1 MSKLSYPRYQHRS
14 GWNALLPPRANT
26 QSLSTHLNVDV
37 AVIGAGYTGIAAAKR
52 WRELAPDDAIAII
65 DATVIGE
72 GTPGRNSGFLLE
84 IALAN
89 DARAEQMQRMMKCNA
104 LIGTTMEK
112 IAAAVKA
119 SNIDCALRRTGT
131 YRAAAGG
138 PGKKALQQY
147 RSFLHAAGLPYEKLD
162 RADLKQRLGTGFYQE
177 GLYSPHCYLAQ
188 PAALIQALAQQLPPT
203 IQLYENTPATALTR
217 TANCWLIETPDGTIK
232 ACNVVLA
239 NNGFSKMLGVGKSR
253 LLTIYTYAAIT
264 RVLDQ
269 GVLDSLGSE
278 KNWGLLP
285 THRLGSTL
293 RRTEDGRL
301 MIRSRYGYETETSN
315 RLVAKALM
323 QSLQQRFPQ
332 LREPEF
338 KHVWGGAIGFT
349 INGGPIWGEVQPGLF
364 VSAGCNGGGVVK
376 GTLFG
381 ELLADLANK
390 RKVPDVTGLFGSAS
404 WMPPEP
410 FRALG
415 FQLISAVEGYRGRAE
430 A

>member
-1 MSKLSYPRYQHRS
+1 MSKLSYPLYQHRS
-14 GWNALLPPRANT
+14 GWNALLPPRTNT
-26 QSLSTHLNVDV
+26 RSLSTQLKVDV

-52 WRELAPDDAIAII
+52 WRELASDDAIAII
-65 DATVIGE
+65 DASVVGE

-89 DARAEQMQRMMKCNA
+89 DARPGQMQRMMKCNA
-104 LIGTTMEK
+104 LIGAAMEK

-119 SNIDCALRRTGT
+119 SDIDCALRRTGT
-131 YRAAAGG
+131 YRAAAGRLG
-138 PGKKALQQY
+138 RKALQRYQA
-147 RSFLHAAGLPYEKLD
+147 FLHAAGLPYEKLD
-162 RADLKQRLGTGFYQE
+162 RAQLLQRLGTGFYQE

-188 PAALIQALAQQLPPT
+188 PAALIRALAQQLPPN
-203 IQLYENTPATALTR
+203 IQLYENTPATALTK
-217 TANCWLIETPDGTIK
+217 TANRWLIETPDGAINAGK
-232 ACNVVLA
+232 VVLA

-253 LLTIYTYAAIT
+253 LVTIYTYAAIT
-264 RVLDQ
+264 GVLDQ
-269 GVLDSLGSE
+269 GMLDSLGSE

-315 RLVAKALM
+315 VLVAKELM
-323 QSLQQRFPQ
+323 RGLQQRFPQ
-332 LREPEF
+332 LRTSEF
-338 KHVWGGAIGFT
+338 EHVWGGAIGYTF
-349 INGGPIWGEVQPGLF
+349 NGGSIWGEVQAGLF

-390 RKVPDVTGLFGSAS
+390 RKVPDVAGLFGSAS

-415 FQLISAVEGYRGRAE
+415 FQLISAVERYRGRAE

>member
-1 MSKLSYPRYQHRS
+1 MSQLSYPHYRHRS
-14 GWNALLPPRANT
+14 GWNALLPLRT
-26 QSLSTHLNVDV
+26 STRSLSTQLTVDV

-65 DATVIGE
+65 DASMVGE

-89 DARAEQMQRMMKCNA
+89 DARPGQMRRMVKCNA
-104 LIGTTMEK
+104 LIGATMEK
-112 IAAAVKA
+112 IVAAVNA
-119 SNIDCALRRTGT
+119 SGIDCGLRRTGT
-131 YRAAAGG
+131 YRAAAGR
-138 PGKKALQQY
+138 PGRKALAQY
-147 RSFLHAAGLPYEKLD
+147 RSFLHGAGLPYERLD
-162 RADLKQRLGTGFYQE
+162 RTELQRRLGTGFYQE

-188 PAALIQALAQQLPPT
+188 PAALIRALAQQLPVS

-217 TANCWLIETPDGTIK
+217 TGNRWLIETPDGTINARK
-232 ACNVVLA
+232 VVLA

-253 LLTIYTYAAIT
+253 LATIYTYAAIT
-264 RVLDQ
+264 PVLEQ
-269 GVLDSLGSE
+269 GMLESLGSE
-278 KNWGLLP
+278 NNWGLLP

-315 RLVAKALM
+315 SFIAKQLM
-323 QSLQQRFPQ
+323 RGLRQRFPQ
-332 LREPEF
+332 LEALEF
-338 KHVWGGAIGFT
+338 EHVWGGAIGFT
-349 INGGPIWGEVQPGLF
+349 FNGGPLWGEVKPDLF

-390 RKVPDVTGLFGSAS
+390 RKVADVAGLFGRAS

-415 FQLISAVEGYRGRAE
+415 FQLISAVERYRGRAE